1 MRSPTFIAVASCLSL
16 SLPAT
21 QGQVAQARLLEPTS
35 YDTPSNCQDTDFEL
49 PTTLLEIWEEQV
61 LPLYISPEIY
71 TAFVAL
77 KDGWTPG
84 LASTETPI
92 VVRIA
97 HLVDTIDWNCAA
109 MYSLTWLDA
118 LTKDDPLL
126 RSPVSHENITFHG
139 STPRLLCMVHAW
151 AAVVN
156 EWQPDAFPTLYGILG
171 AFEFEDLSFEFNS
184 DVDAAFDLVTGEPDI
199 DTLKNIAAT
208 NCYKPKIMGAI
219 VARQLTEYSRRDGY
233 NMYGDLGRDG
243 KPCRWNCRRYT
254 DPTGYEPGGE
264 SRSDSKIKGDKK
276 KRKAVKEERSKSRWK
291 PMLEDD
297 GRGYFTRQQH
307 VTPHIGKT
315 AKRAVLSDE
324 DFESRI
330 LKNPNYKYKDEAYLV
345 ADRLK
350 ATAEDDLKKATIEF
364 YDDKFKVNFSVL
376 STVASYGVSFE
387 QLLNFGFGITSSEYD
402 SILVA
407 WKEKVA

>member
-1 MRSPTFIAVASCLSL
+1 
-16 SLPAT
+16 
-21 QGQVAQARLLEPTS
+21 
-35 YDTPSNCQDTDFEL
+35 
-49 PTTLLEIWEEQV
+49 
-61 LPLYISPEIY
+61 
-71 TAFVAL
+71 
-77 KDGWTPG
+77 
-84 LASTETPI
+84 
-92 VVRIA
+92 
-97 HLVDTIDWNCAA
+97 
-109 MYSLTWLDA
+109 
-118 LTKDDPLL
+118 
-126 RSPVSHENITFHG
+126 
-139 STPRLLCMVHAW
+139 
-151 AAVVN
+151 
-156 EWQPDAFPTLYGILG
+156 
-171 AFEFEDLSFEFNS
+171 
-184 DVDAAFDLVTGEPDI
+184 
-199 DTLKNIAAT
+199 
-208 NCYKPKIMGAI
+208 
-219 VARQLTEYSRRDGY
+219 
-233 NMYGDLGRDG
+233 
-243 KPCRWNCRRYT
+243 
-254 DPTGYEPGGE
+254 
-264 SRSDSKIKGDKK
+264 
-276 KRKAVKEERSKSRWK
+276 
-291 PMLEDD
+291 MLEDD